1 MKKILILSL
10 ALALVFPASA
20 SAKTHKITSV
30 GKYTY
35 TYHRLATIKC
45 PYFGCRRSFSKKG

>member
-1 MKKILILSL
+1 MKKIIVLSL
-10 ALALVFPASA
+10 ALSLVSPTIAN
-20 SAKTHKITSV
+20 AKTHKVTSV

-45 PYFGCRRSFSKKG
+45 PYFGCRRSFSRKG